1 MCACNTISIFAIT
14 NAECSQSRM
23 LIESIASNWISPL
36 ANRCHLSESLKP
48 DNMHWKFPERSRE
61 RIPLICWRLKLA
73 RISFVV
79 NNKCYWNLHWA
90 QRDKDSADF
99 SRLSYSLLNDMQM
112 YEWHGIRQ
120 RVLKGGP
127 DPKGRSQGNVS
138 RLIVGFTP
146 CTSPNDQVR
155 HLMEATDNWNRKL
168 YSTN

>member
-36 ANRCHLSESLKP
+36 ANRYHLSESLKP

-90 QRDKDSADF
+90 FVFIVK
-99 SRLSYSLLNDMQM
+99 
-112 YEWHGIRQ
+112 WHANVRMTWHS
-120 RVLKGGP
+120 
-127 DPKGRSQGNVS
+127 PKGFERGARSKGQVS
-138 RLIVGFTP
+138 GKCFQANCGFYALYFSKWSS
-146 CTSPNDQVR
+146 TSFNGSHWQ
-155 HLMEATDNWNRKL
+155 LE
-168 YSTN
+168 S